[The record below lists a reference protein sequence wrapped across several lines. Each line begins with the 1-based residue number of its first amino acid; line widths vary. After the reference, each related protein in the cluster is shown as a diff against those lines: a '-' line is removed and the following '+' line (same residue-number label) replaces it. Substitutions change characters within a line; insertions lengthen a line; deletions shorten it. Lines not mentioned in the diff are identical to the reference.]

1 MVMRAAR
8 KFASDVSGIVLVE
21 ALLVIPIV
29 LLFIVVMVEFSVLMY
44 TWNQSVKAVQIAAR
58 RAAVSSPL
66 VDRVDYNTT
75 MYADYGTIPAGD
87 PVPAAMPSISCG
99 PNGNACDPGR
109 MNNLLT
115 GGDGIPCGDAGQT
128 MVGACD
134 VASWIGANNLTVT
147 YVRTGLGYVGRPNGP
162 VTTVVVELSNVTLN
176 FFLMDRFIP
185 GLSSITIPPHRV
197 SITSEDLSDCDVI
210 C

>member
-1 MVMRAAR
+1 MVMRAVR
-8 KFASDVSGIVLVE
+8 KFASDVRGIVLVE

-29 LLFIVVMVEFSVLMY
+29 LLFVTVMVEFSVLMY

-58 RAAVSSPL
+58 RAAVSTPL
-66 VDRVDYNTT
+66 VDRADYNAA

-99 PNGNACDPGR
+99 PNGNACDAGR

-115 GGDGIPCGDAGQT
+115 GGDGICGAGST

-134 VASWIGANNLTVT
+134 VAPWIGANNLTVT

-162 VTTVVVELSNVTLN
+162 VTTVVVELNNMTLN
-176 FFLMDRFIP
+176 FLLMDRFIP
-185 GLSSITIPPHRV
+185 GLSSIAIPPHRV